1 MPFTDAQ
8 LEDIIK
14 ACHQVEDQKWRNRH
28 GSGIWTGE
36 DVKDFIWL
44 MTYTGL
50 RISDAVLF
58 DIERLHGNE
67 VFLRAKKNGG
77 EVFAYIEDCAIAS
90 SHARSAAAGN
100 PS

>member
-14 ACHQVEDQKWRNRH
+14 ACHQVEDQTWRNRH